1 MASFFDKI
9 GEFLTVLVK
18 PHKWFDTPKVTLPTI
33 ELPKQRVQAP
43 LPVVKPPKK
52 PKIPG
57 QTGDISSFSSNL
69 TPTIRAILGL
79 SVPKVSPGLL
89 IPGAPSE

>member
-18 PHKWFDTPKVTLPTI
+18 PHKWFETPKVTLPTI

-43 LPVVKPPKK
+43 LAVVKPQRNPR
-52 PKIPG
+52 
-57 QTGDISSFSSNL
+57 S
-69 TPTIRAILGL
+69 R
-79 SVPKVSPGLL
+79 
-89 IPGAPSE
+89 

>member
-1 MASFFDKI
+1 MASFFDKL
-9 GEFLTVLVK
+9 GDFLTTLVK
-18 PHKWFDTPKVTLPTI
+18 PHKWFSTPKVTLPTI
-33 ELPKQRVQAP
+33 ELPQQKVQAP
-43 LPVVKPPKK
+43 LPVVQPPKK

-57 QTGDISSFSSNL
+57 RTGDISSFSSNL